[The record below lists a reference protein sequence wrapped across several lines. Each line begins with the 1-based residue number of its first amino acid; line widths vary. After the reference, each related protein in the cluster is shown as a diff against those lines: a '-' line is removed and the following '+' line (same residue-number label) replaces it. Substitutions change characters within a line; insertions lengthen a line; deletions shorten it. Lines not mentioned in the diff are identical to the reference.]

1 MIAYCAKDL
10 ATGKTLSANAAVIM
24 PSWSTIKLLLA
35 AAFWRAVERGELRD
49 SYPYAFQPWAAVGGA
64 GVLHGFKHAAR
75 LTLAD
80 CVHLS
85 LAVSDNDATNI
96 VASFVKLERVN
107 ALAEELGL
115 TATHM
120 RRRMMDLKAREEGV
134 DNTTS
139 AADMVA
145 LLEELAMGPR
155 LSAAVREPILASLAK
170 TEHHDGVARYL
181 PAEAVYM
188 GKIGDDQPE
197 GQYAHDCCLVGH
209 GSRLVALSILTD
221 GHEGYE
227 AVSRLGAALFAALA
241 GDNEGA
247 APAVSSTDGRGPGP
261 AD

>member
-1 MIAYCAKDL
+1 MIAYRAKDL
-10 ATGKTLSANAAVIM
+10 ATGKTLSGNADVVM

-35 AAFWRAVERGELRD
+35 AAFWRAVERGELKEA
-49 SYPYAFQPWAAVGGA
+49 YPYAFQPWASVGGA
-64 GVLHGFKHAAR
+64 GVLRGFKYAAK

-115 TATHM
+115 TATRM
-120 RRRMMDLKAREEGV
+120 RRRMMDVEARERGV

-139 AADMVA
+139 ATDMVA

-155 LSAAVREPILASLAK
+155 LRAPVRDPILASLVN
-170 TEHHDGVARYL
+170 TEHLDGVARYL
-181 PAEAVYM
+181 PRDAVYM
-188 GKIGDDQPE
+188 GKTGDDQPD
-197 GQYAHDCCLVGH
+197 GQHTHDCCLVRRGD
-209 GSRLVALSILTD
+209 STVALAILTD
-221 GHEGYE
+221 GGEGYE
-227 AVSRLGAALFAALA
+227 AVSRLGSALFAAVS
-241 GDNEGA
+241 GDSGA
-247 APAVSSTDGRGPGP
+247 TASQAVAIGEVPPEP